1 MLAPLLFLMYIKDLP
16 SCTHNNVRLYA
27 DDVILYSHIYSKGD
41 CISLQQDLNALEQWS
56 QKWQMSFN
64 PKKCEF
70 LRITNKKS
78 PITHTYYIATSP
90 IKEVT
95 STKYLG
101 VLIDNK
107 LTWNDHIQSITHKA
121 AQANGFLYR
130 NLRQCP
136 SHIKAMCYKS
146 MVRPILEYAS
156 SVWDPHTNVN
166 IQRLESVQ
174 RRAARF
180 CLNDLSR
187 YSSVTSMLS
196 TLNLPSLQS
205 RRKSTKLITM
215 YKIING
221 DLHIPSNSLIPNPR
235 DSRSGY
241 FTQLQCRT
249 DSYKFSFFP
258 TAIKLWNTLPPL

>member
-1 MLAPLLFLMYIKDLP
+1 MISYI
-16 SCTHNNVRLYA
+16 V
-27 DDVILYSHIYSKGD
+27 
-41 CISLQQDLNALEQWS
+41 
-56 QKWQMSFN
+56 
-64 PKKCEF
+64 
-70 LRITNKKS
+70 
-78 PITHTYYIATSP
+78 TY
-90 IKEVT
+90 
-95 STKYLG
+95 
-101 VLIDNK
+101 
-107 LTWNDHIQSITHKA
+107 
-121 AQANGFLYR
+121 
-130 NLRQCP
+130 RQCP

-156 SVWDPHTNVN
+156 SIWDPHTNAN
-166 IQRLESVQ
+166 IQRLESIQ

-221 DLHIPSNSLIPNPR
+221 DLHIPSNSLIPNPL

-241 FTQLQCRT
+241 FTQLQSWT
-249 DSYKFSFFP
+249 DSCKFSFFP
-258 TAIKLWNTLPPL
+258 TSIKLWNFLPPLWLTLVILISFVIILIPVPYNHIDFCTVILHNHI